1 MKINYATTKF
11 ARSLDATEDLS
22 HHTVRAYESD
32 LRAFE
37 RFVGCS
43 FDTADLTLNHLVQF
57 IAEMNRQGL
66 NRSSVRRRVAG
77 IRKFCRWLVENGII
91 EKNPAD
97 GLTVRLSQTK
107 TLPRALSCHDLEILM
122 LSLRDAA
129 TSGRGSNR
137 SEPFPPRSDTTILLA
152 VSLMISTGIR
162 VGELVALRI
171 ADLDL
176 SNRSIRVL
184 GKGRRER
191 MVYLTND
198 WICAAVTDYLD
209 RSERTHVDSPL
220 LLNRDGSQLTTAAVR
235 GLLARAA
242 ERAGLTKRVTP
253 HMLRHTAA
261 TQLIEAGVDI
271 RFVQRLLGHA
281 SIVTTEIYTHV
292 ADTALR
298 HQLVQADIL
307 GTTLTTR

>member
-1 MKINYATTKF
+1 MKINHATTQF
-11 ARSLDATEDLS
+11 AQSLDATEDLS

-37 RFVGCS
+37 RFVGRS
-43 FDTADLTLNHLVQF
+43 FETADLTLDHLVQF

-91 EKNPAD
+91 EKNPAH
-97 GLTVRLSQTK
+97 GLTVRLSRTK
-107 TLPRALSCHDLEILM
+107 TLPRALSRHDLEILM

-129 TSGRGSNR
+129 TSGRGNNR
-137 SEPFPPRSDTTILLA
+137 RDPFPPRSDTTILLA

-281 SIVTTEIYTHV
+281 SIITTEIYTHV
-292 ADTALR
+292 ADTSLR